1 MRCFGP
7 LGLSRNGRLLRK
19 TRMRR
24 RVHRLGQRNAFVWQ
38 PWPQPRADDHA
49 AAQQRQAR
57 TMDGK
62 KCPRARYAFELF
74 PVLACQRA
82 AVFTACCVTAQ
93 PIRQEASLGAKHL
106 ERYAFNSYKGIKNMD
121 QKAKRSIF
129 LDHHAKTLSGGGSVA
144 DLAAQ

>member
-1 MRCFGP
+1 
-7 LGLSRNGRLLRK
+7 
-19 TRMRR
+19 
-24 RVHRLGQRNAFVWQ
+24 
-38 PWPQPRADDHA
+38 
-49 AAQQRQAR
+49 
-57 TMDGK
+57 MDGK

-106 ERYAFNSYKGIKNMD
+106 ERYAFNSYKGIKKMD

-129 LDHHAKTLSGGGSVA
+129 LDHHAKTLSGGGQSLTLPRS
-144 DLAAQ
+144 DLVSLRWLLPSSRRCLEP